1 MNRKNLLLLISLL
14 CAGFPTLAQGDLFI
28 TPKRVVFEGNQRKQ
42 LLNLVNVGTEIT
54 TYSISFVQKDMTEEG
69 EFVVVEE
76 ADSSHMF
83 ADPFLRIFPRKVT
96 LNPGES
102 QTIAVQC
109 RYKADMADGEYRSH
123 LYFRSEANYNPL
135 GMDNTMKDTML
146 LSVQLVPV
154 YGISI
159 PIIIRKGNIDVTTSL
174 SDLELIN
181 QEDTLQQ
188 LKLTI
193 NRSGNISVY
202 GDLTA
207 EFIPARGKSSLVGT
221 VKGLG
226 VYTNISKR
234 NISMKINLTPGM
246 NQMKGKLKI
255 YYKSA
260 EKSKDVVYA
269 ESEFDLK

>member
-14 CAGFPTLAQGDLFI
+14 CAGFPALAQGDLFI
-28 TPKRVVFEGNQRKQ
+28 TPKRVVFEGSQRKQ

-54 TYSISFVQKDMTEEG
+54 SYSVSFVQKDMTEDG
-69 EFVVVEE
+69 GFVVVEG

-123 LYFRSEANYNPL
+123 LYFRSEADYNPL
-135 GMDNTMKDTML
+135 GMENTMKDTTL

-159 PIIIRKGNIDVTTSL
+159 PVIIRMGDVDVNTSL

-181 QEDTLQQ
+181 LDDTSQE

-202 GDLTA
+202 GDLSA
-207 EFIPARGKSSLVGT
+207 EFIPARGKSSVVGT

-234 NISMKINLTPGM
+234 NVSMKTNLTPGM

-255 YYKSA
+255 RYKSA
-260 EKSKDVVYA
+260 EKSKKEVFA
-269 ESEFDLK
+269 EAEFDL